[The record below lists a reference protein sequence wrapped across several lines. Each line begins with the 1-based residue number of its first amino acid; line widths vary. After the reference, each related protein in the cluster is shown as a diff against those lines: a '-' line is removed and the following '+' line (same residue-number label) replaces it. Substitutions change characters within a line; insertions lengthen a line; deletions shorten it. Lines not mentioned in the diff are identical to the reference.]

1 MAAGAQAENH
11 ANRLTQMNGAAFNA
25 QKLIRCKLSF
35 VEPKE
40 KEVDL
45 VRENGANERHKAV

>member
-25 QKLIRCKLSF
+25 QKLVRCKLSF